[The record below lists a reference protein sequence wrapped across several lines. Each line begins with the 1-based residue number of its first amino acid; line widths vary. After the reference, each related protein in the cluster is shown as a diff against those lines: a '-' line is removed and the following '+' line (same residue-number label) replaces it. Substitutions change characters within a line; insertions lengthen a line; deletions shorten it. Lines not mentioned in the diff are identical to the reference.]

1 MDVSSTTTAPPDTG
15 ADTIIVGLLEGEAPA
30 FDLDG
35 ALGAL
40 VDGGEA
46 KPAFKRLALAH
57 AGTAA
62 GTRLLAVGL
71 GARGALTPERA
82 RVAAAIAFGRAREI
96 GASRLCWV
104 RPDGTGEDV
113 AAALVEGTALA
124 AYRYDA
130 MRSTPPED
138 AGGPT
143 SLVIA
148 GADDTS
154 AAVDRAATVAAAVNA
169 ARDLQNAPANE
180 LTPTALANAASALG
194 DLPGVEVSIEGR
206 EAIEARGMGLFAGVA
221 RGSEEEPA
229 LITMRYEP
237 ADAGDA
243 PLLGFVG
250 KAVTFDSGGISLKP
264 AGKMHEM
271 KFDMSGG
278 AAVLAATE
286 AIARL
291 GLPVRL
297 VSVIGATENLP
308 SGRSVKPGDVLT
320 AMDGTTVEVNNTDAE
335 GRLVLADC
343 ILHAREQGAERIV
356 DLATLTGAIVVG
368 LGSTHAGLLGTDD
381 DWVENVRAAG
391 ERTGELVWRLPLHD
405 EYAEMVK
412 GEVADLV
419 NATAERKAGSITAA
433 EFLRRFA
440 GDVPWAHIDI
450 AGTAWGLGRAYAR
463 KGGSGFGVR
472 LLVDL
477 ASSHATGSGL
487 QTSPAQLSDEIA

>member
-1 MDVSSTTTAPPDTG
+1 MDVSSTTAAPSTTD
-15 ADTIIVGLLEGEAPA
+15 ADTIVVGLLDGEAPA

-35 ALGAL
+35 ALAGLLAS
-40 VDGGEA
+40 GEA
-46 KPAFKRLALAH
+46 RPGFKRLALAH
-57 AGTAA
+57 AG
-62 GTRLLAVGL
+62 GVRLLGVGL
-71 GARGALTPERA
+71 GARDALDTERA
-82 RVAAAIAFGRAREI
+82 RVAAAVALGRARELR
-96 GASRLCWV
+96 AAKLCWV
-104 RPDGTGEDV
+104 QPAGTGADI
-113 AAALVEGTALA
+113 AAALVEGTELA

-138 AGGPT
+138 LAGP
-143 SLVIA
+143 SALVIA
-148 GADDTS
+148 GDHDVS
-154 AAVDRAATVAAAVNA
+154 AAVERAATVAAAVNR

-180 LTPTALANAASALG
+180 MTPLALAEAAITLRG
-194 DLPGVEVSIEGR
+194 LPGVEVEFETRGGIESL
-206 EAIEARGMGLFAGVA
+206 GMGCFAGVA
-221 RGSEEEPA
+221 RGSDEEPA
-229 LITMRYEP
+229 LITIRYDP
-237 ADAGDA
+237 PGAVDA
-243 PLLGFVG
+243 PTLGFVG

-264 AGKMHEM
+264 SGKMHEM

-286 AIARL
+286 AIIRL

-308 SGRSVKPGDVLT
+308 SGRSVKPGDVLR

-343 ILHAREQGAERIV
+343 LLHAREQGAERIV

-368 LGSTHAGLLGTDD
+368 LGSTYAGLLGTDD
-381 DWVENVRAAG
+381 AWVEEVRAAG
-391 ERTGELVWRLPLHD
+391 DRTGELLWRLPLHA

-440 GDVPWAHIDI
+440 GDVPWAHVDV
-450 AGTAWGLGRAYAR
+450 AGTAWGLGRAYAK

-472 LLVDL
+472 MLVDL
-477 ASSHATGSGL
+477 ARAHAV
-487 QTSPAQLSDEIA
+487 AA

>member
-1 MDVSSTTTAPPDTG
+1 MDVSSTTAAPSSTG
-15 ADTIIVGLLEGEAPA
+15 ADTVVVGLLDGEAPT
-30 FDLDG
+30 FDVDG
-35 ALGAL
+35 ALAAL
-40 VDGGEA
+40 VASGEA

-57 AGTAA
+57 AG

-71 GARGALTPERA
+71 GARDALTPERA
-82 RVAAAIAFGRAREI
+82 RVAAAVALGRAREV
-96 GASRLCWV
+96 GATTVCWV
-104 RPDGTGEDV
+104 RPEGTGSEI
-113 AAALVEGTALA
+113 AAALVEGTVLA

-130 MRSTPPED
+130 MRSAPPED

-143 SLVIA
+143 ALMVA
-148 GADDTS
+148 GADDIATD
-154 AAVDRAATVAAAVNA
+154 VDRAATVAAAVNA

-180 LTPTALANAASALG
+180 LTPTALATAASELG
-194 DLPGVEVSIEGR
+194 QLPGVQVSIDGR
-206 EAIEARGMGLFAGVA
+206 EGIEARGMGCFAGVA
-221 RGSEEEPA
+221 QGSEEEPA
-229 LITMRYEP
+229 LITIRYEP
-237 ADAGDA
+237 AEAVDA

-291 GLPVRL
+291 RLPIRL

-343 ILHAREQGAERIV
+343 ILHARELGAERIV

-368 LGSTHAGLLGTDD
+368 LGSTYAGLLGTDD
-381 DWVENVRAAG
+381 AWVDAVRDAG
-391 ERTGELVWRLPLHD
+391 ERTGELVWRLPLHA
-405 EYAEMVK
+405 EYADMVK
-412 GEVADLV
+412 GEVADLL

-433 EFLRRFA
+433 EFLRHFA
-440 GDVPWAHIDI
+440 GDVPWAHVDI

-477 ASSHATGSGL
+477 AEAHA
-487 QTSPAQLSDEIA
+487 

>member
-1 MDVSSTTTAPPDTG
+1 MDVTSTTAAPSTTD
-15 ADTIIVGLLEGEAPA
+15 ADTIIVGLVDGEAPA
-30 FDLDG
+30 FDVEG
-35 ALGAL
+35 ALAAL
-40 VDGGEA
+40 LASGEA

-57 AGTAA
+57 AG

-71 GARGALTPERA
+71 GPRAELTAERA
-82 RVAAAIAFGRAREI
+82 RVAAAVAFGRAREV
-96 GASRLCWV
+96 GASRLCWAL
-104 RPDGTGEDV
+104 PAGSGEDL
-113 AAALVEGTALA
+113 AAAAVEGSMLA
-124 AYRYDA
+124 AYRFD
-130 MRSTPPED
+130 RFKR
-138 AGGPT
+138 
-143 SLVIA
+143 A
-148 GADDTS
+148 GADDAKGPDALVIATDTDVT
-154 AAVDRAATVAAAVNA
+154 AAVARAVTIADAVNH
-169 ARDLQNAPANE
+169 ARDLQNTPANE
-180 LTPTALANAASALG
+180 MTPTALAEAALELRG
-194 DLPGVEVSIEGR
+194 LPGVEVTFETRGG
-206 EAIEARGMGLFAGVA
+206 IEARGMGCFAGVA

-229 LITMRYEP
+229 LITIRYEP
-237 ADAGDA
+237 EGALDA
-243 PLLGFVG
+243 PVLGFVG

-278 AAVLAATE
+278 AAVLAATG
-286 AIARL
+286 AIIRL

-308 SGRSVKPGDVLT
+308 SGHSVKPGDVLR

-343 ILHAREQGAERIV
+343 LLHARNEGAERLV

-368 LGSTHAGLLGTDD
+368 LGSTYAGLLGTDD
-381 DWVENVRAAG
+381 AWVEEVRAAG
-391 ERTGELVWRLPLHD
+391 ERTGELAWRLPLHP
-405 EYAEMVK
+405 EYADMVK

-440 GDVPWAHIDI
+440 GDTPWAHLDI

-472 LLVDL
+472 LLVEL
-477 ASSHATGSGL
+477 ATTHAEL
-487 QTSPAQLSDEIA
+487 AR